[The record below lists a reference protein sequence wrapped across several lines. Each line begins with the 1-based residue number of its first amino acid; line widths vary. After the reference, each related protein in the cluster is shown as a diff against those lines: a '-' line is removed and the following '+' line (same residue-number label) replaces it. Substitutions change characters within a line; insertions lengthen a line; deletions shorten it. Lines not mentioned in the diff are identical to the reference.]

1 MNPEQKN
8 FLIKREINILIDNI
22 IKQEDELNR
31 YLNTK
36 DNQSLLVE
44 ISKNNQRIESL
55 SNLIKKE
62 TNISEEKT
70 KKLEE
75 EILEYQKKISKLN
88 EPKVKYNQKDFE
100 QNLIKEKFLLKT
112 INLHENEINE
122 VNESLKMLKEEK
134 ITASNELIKLM
145 SLREN
150 LEDIIKIRAKYIFKI
165 RKKNPLT
172 NKNINKITD
181 NIENNYENLS
191 TVQLDEDTNINI
203 NDIKIEY
210 KDILN
215 ITSINKLCN
224 FIYKIIATN
233 IVSNFSS
240 LLIELNL
247 KNVIFLCVESL
258 FRALT
263 SLNELTFSI
272 F

>member
-44 ISKNNQRIESL
+44 ISRNNQRIESL

-122 VNESLKMLKEEK
+122 VNESLRMLKEEK
-134 ITASNELIKLM
+134 ITA
-145 SLREN
+145 
-150 LEDIIKIRAKYIFKI
+150 
-165 RKKNPLT
+165 
-172 NKNINKITD
+172 
-181 NIENNYENLS
+181 
-191 TVQLDEDTNINI
+191 
-203 NDIKIEY
+203 
-210 KDILN
+210 
-215 ITSINKLCN
+215 
-224 FIYKIIATN
+224 
-233 IVSNFSS
+233 
-240 LLIELNL
+240 
-247 KNVIFLCVESL
+247 
-258 FRALT
+258 
-263 SLNELTFSI
+263 
-272 F
+272 

>member
-1 MNPEQKN
+1 M
-8 FLIKREINILIDNI
+8 
-22 IKQEDELNR
+22 
-31 YLNTK
+31 
-36 DNQSLLVE
+36 E
-44 ISKNNQRIESL
+44 ISRNNQRIESL

-62 TNISEEKT
+62 TNIAEEKI

-122 VNESLKMLKEEK
+122 VNETLKMLKEEK
-134 ITASNELIKLM
+134 IMVSNELIKLM

-172 NKNINKITD
+172 NKNINKIID

-210 KDILN
+210 KDIL
-215 ITSINKLCN
+215 IL
-224 FIYKIIATN
+224 
-233 IVSNFSS
+233 
-240 LLIELNL
+240 
-247 KNVIFLCVESL
+247 
-258 FRALT
+258 
-263 SLNELTFSI
+263 
-272 F
+272 